1 MSNDTS
7 IAQVDGFVGAV
18 SRTFE
23 SDQLI
28 RDDLSRYAVD
38 GMEPRLCVEPITTS
52 QIQAALVEAQNQH
65 LAVVAVGG
73 AHHLGAGNIPSAYDL
88 ALSLARLGRIV
99 EHEPADMTV
108 TVETGVQL
116 DTLNAQLAQHGQFLP
131 LDPPCGAS
139 ATVGGVLA
147 ANTSGPR
154 RHAFGTA
161 RDWLIGTRVV
171 HPDGTV
177 SKSGGRVVKNV
188 TGYDMHKLYVGSLGT
203 LGVIAEAT
211 FKLAP
216 LPRAQWTLAAAFES
230 AQAACVF
237 VLTAH
242 DAGMALHAAEVLS
255 PAAAQAAAGAPH
267 WLVLARVAGG
277 PDAVERSLR
286 DMRRLAGGAVTDL
299 SDGDALWRA
308 WSREFRPKSLSLRA
322 SVLPSSVA
330 ETMGALERAL
340 SDAGARLSATVASGV
355 VRLQSDSQGE
365 GAAEFVEG
373 VTQIVAKRGGS
384 LIVDAAPPRFKQQVD
399 VFGPARADLAIMRR
413 LKDQLDPQRTLAPG
427 RFMGRL

>member
-1 MSNDTS
+1 MFNTA
-7 IAQVDGFVGAV
+7 IAHVDGFVGAV
-18 SRTFE
+18 SQTFE
-23 SDQLI
+23 SDQI
-28 RDDLSRYAVD
+28 VRSDLPRYAVD
-38 GMEPRLCVEPITTS
+38 GMQPRLAIEPGTLAQLQTTL
-52 QIQAALVEAQNQH
+52 AEARNH
-65 LAVVAVGG
+65 RLAVVAVGG
-73 AHHLGAGNIPSAYDL
+73 AHHLGAGNVPSAYDL

-108 TVETGVQL
+108 TVEAGVQL
-116 DTLNAQLAQHGQFLP
+116 DALNARLVQHGQFLP

-147 ANTSGPR
+147 ANASGPR

-171 HPDGTV
+171 HADGTV

-216 LPRAQWTLAAAFES
+216 LPRAQRTLTAVFES
-230 AQAACVF
+230 AQEACVF
-237 VLTAH
+237 VLAAH
-242 DAGMALHAAEVLS
+242 DAGITLHAAEVLS
-255 PAAAQAAAGAPH
+255 PAAAQAIAGARH

-277 PDAVERSLR
+277 PDAVQRSLR
-286 DMRRLAGGAVTDL
+286 DMRRLVGGAVVDV
-299 SDGDALWRA
+299 SESDALWQA
-308 WSREFRPKSLSLRA
+308 WSSEFRPMSLSLRA

-330 ETMGALERAL
+330 ETIGALDRAL
-340 SDAGARLSATVASGV
+340 SDAGARLSATAAAGV
-355 VRLQSDSQGE
+355 VRLQLDAPGE
-365 GAAEFVEG
+365 GIAEFVDG
-373 VTQIVAKRGGS
+373 IRQIVTKRGGS
-384 LIVDAAPPRFKQQVD
+384 LIVDAAPPRLKRQVD

-413 LKDQLDPQRTLAPG
+413 LKEQLDPQRTLAPG